1 MIETPTDTGS
11 VDRLLI
17 AREAQKAGG
26 YPSVPQMYNAIAAG
40 NFPKPIKIS
49 ERSVRW
55 VESELLQWQRDRI
68 AERNIRIAEKA
79 KEKADAQG

>member
-1 MIETPTDTGS
+1 MIKTPTDTGS
-11 VDRLLI
+11 VERLVG
-17 AREAQKAGG
+17 AREAQTAGG

-40 NFPKPIKIS
+40 NFVKPIKIS

-55 VESELLQWQRDRI
+55 VESELLKWQRDRI
-68 AERNIRIAEKA
+68 AERDARLAKKS